1 MISLYMKQARIMKKP
16 VQIKVLPLKTMLMRR
31 PVLMIMSAMSEKE
44 DKTLRNMVRF
54 EPSCALPSTE
64 VIKNP

>member
-1 MISLYMKQARIMKKP
+1 MKQARIMKKP

-31 PVLMIMSAMSEKE
+31 PVLMIMSAMSEEE
-44 DKTLRNMVRF
+44 DETLRNMVRF

-64 VIKNP
+64 AIKNP

>member
-1 MISLYMKQARIMKKP
+1 MKQARIMKKS

-31 PVLMIMSAMSEKE
+31 PVLISMRAMSEKE
-44 DKTLRNMVRF
+44 DNTLRNMVRF
-54 EPSCALPSTE
+54 EPSCALPRTE